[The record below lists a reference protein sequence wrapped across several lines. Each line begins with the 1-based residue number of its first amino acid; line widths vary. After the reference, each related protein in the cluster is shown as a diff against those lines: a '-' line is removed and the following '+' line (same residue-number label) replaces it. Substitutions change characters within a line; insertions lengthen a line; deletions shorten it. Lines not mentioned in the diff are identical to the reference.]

1 MGITLIT
8 TSTNS
13 PQSICILR
21 LSAIGDVCH
30 AVSSVQAL
38 QKTHP
43 QAQVTWVIGKV
54 EEKLIG
60 DLPGVEFVVFDKS
73 LGWKA
78 YRQLKQSMKG
88 RHFDVLLHMQLA
100 FRANLAAFFIP
111 AKTKIGFAKE
121 RSKELHS
128 LFVNQHISDSRG
140 YHVLDGF
147 RDFVRAIG
155 VEDSLPTWDIPIPHE
170 AKAWATNFLPKEPF
184 VVISPAAS
192 KAERNWSTERYV
204 AISDFCHQ
212 LGYQV
217 LLTGGPSSF
226 EKELCANISKAS
238 RAYTISLA
246 GQTDLKQL
254 LLTLKKAQLVIA
266 PDSGPAHMAVTQ
278 GTPVIGLYAH
288 SNPKRTGP
296 YLYQRF
302 IADAYTKLACDELKI
317 EPDAIPWGYRLK
329 GDNLMQHISVEHV
342 CNLIEQAI
350 DFYALEQPLSESPNE
365 GSV

>member
-1 MGITLIT
+1 M
-8 TSTNS
+8 
-13 PQSICILR
+13 R

-30 AVSSVQAL
+30 AVSAVQAI
-38 QKTHP
+38 QKTYP
-43 QAQVTWVIGKV
+43 QASITWIIGKI

-60 DLPGVEFVVFDKS
+60 DLPNVEFIVFDKS

-78 YRQLKQSMKG
+78 YRQLRQDMKG
-88 RHFDVLLHMQLA
+88 RQFDVLLHMQLA

-111 AKTKIGFAKE
+111 AKKKIGFAKE

-128 LFVNQHISDSRG
+128 LFVNDHISDSRG
-140 YHVLDGF
+140 FHVLDGF
-147 RDFVRAIG
+147 RDFARAIG
-155 VEDSLPTWDIPIPHE
+155 VEESLPTWDIPVPHQ

-192 KAERNWSTERYV
+192 KAERNWPTDRYA
-204 AISDFCHQ
+204 AISDYCHE

-217 LLTGGPSSF
+217 LLTGGPTSF
-226 EKELCANISKAS
+226 EKQLCSDIAKAS

-246 GQTDLKQL
+246 GKTDLKQL
-254 LLTLKKAQLVIA
+254 LLTLQKAQLVIA

-278 GTPVIGLYAH
+278 STPVIGLYAH

-302 IADAYTKLACDELKI
+302 IADAYTELASKDLGVEA
-317 EPDAIPWGYRLK
+317 EQIPWGYRLK
-329 GDNLMQHISVEHV
+329 GDDLMQHISVEQV
-342 CNLIEQAI
+342 KSLITEAI
-350 DFYALEQPLSESPNE
+350 DFYGLEQPLKET
-365 GSV
+365 

>member
-1 MGITLIT
+1 
-8 TSTNS
+8 
-13 PQSICILR
+13 
-21 LSAIGDVCH
+21 
-30 AVSSVQAL
+30 VQAI
-38 QKTHP
+38 QTTYPEAKI
-43 QAQVTWVIGKV
+43 TWVIGKI

-60 DLPGVEFVVFDKS
+60 DLPGIEFVVFDKS

-78 YRQLKQSMKG
+78 YRKLRKVMKG
-88 RHFDVLLHMQLA
+88 RQFDVLLHMQLA

-111 AKTKIGFAKE
+111 AKKKIGFAKE

-128 LFVNQHISDSRG
+128 LFVNEHISDSRG
-140 YHVLDGF
+140 FHVLDGF

-155 VEDSLPTWDIPIPHE
+155 VNDALPTWNIPIPHE
-170 AKAWATNFLPKEPF
+170 AKGWAANFLPKEPF

-192 KAERNWSTERYV
+192 KAERNWSTDRYV
-204 AISDFCHQ
+204 AISDYCHQ

-217 LLTGGPSSF
+217 LLTGGPTSF
-226 EKELCANISKAS
+226 EKKLCHEISKAS
-238 RAYTISLA
+238 RAYTINLA

-278 GTPVIGLYAH
+278 NTPVIGLYAH

-302 IADAYTKLACDELKI
+302 IADAYTELASKELGI
-317 EPDAIPWGYRLK
+317 EPEQIPWGYRLK
-329 GDNLMQHISVEHV
+329 GDDLMQQISVEQV
-342 CNLIEQAI
+342 KALITQVI
-350 DFYALEQPLSESPNE
+350 DFYGLEQPLSETD
-365 GSV
+365 

>member
-1 MGITLIT
+1 MHHST
-8 TSTNS
+8 TTP

-30 AVSSVQAL
+30 AVSAVQAL
-38 QKTHP
+38 QKTYP
-43 QAQVTWVIGKV
+43 KASITWVIGKV

-60 DLPGVEFVVFDKS
+60 DLPGITFVVFDKS

-78 YRQLKQSMKG
+78 YRELRKSMKG
-88 RHFDVLLHMQLA
+88 QHFDVLLHMQLA

-128 LFVNQHISDSRG
+128 LFVNQHITDSQG
-140 YHVLDGF
+140 THVLDGF
-147 RDFVRAIG
+147 RDFIRAVG
-155 VEDSLPTWDIPIPHE
+155 VEDSLPTWDIPITNE
-170 AKAWATNFLPKEPF
+170 AKAWATNFLPQEPF

-192 KAERNWSTERYV
+192 KVERNWPTERYA
-204 AISDFCHQ
+204 AISDYCHE

-217 LLTGGPSSF
+217 ILTGGSSAF
-226 EKELCANISKAS
+226 EKNLCAEISQQS
-238 RAYTISLA
+238 RAYTLNLA

-254 LLTLKKAQLVIA
+254 LLTLQKAQLVIA

-278 GTPVIGLYAH
+278 NTPVIGLYAH

-302 IADAYTKLACDELKI
+302 IADAYTEQAANTLNV
-317 EPDAIPWGYRLK
+317 EPDDIPWGYRLK
-329 GDNLMQHISVEHV
+329 GDDLMQNISLEHV
-342 CNLIEQAI
+342 QQLITQAI
-350 DFYALEQPLSESPNE
+350 DFYGLGTVITE
-365 GSV
+365 V